1 MTTIKKDDYIFSVN
15 VEQTKKY
22 YETHSLC
29 NCGNCRNF
37 YTQAKDKFPKIGEL
51 LSEFGVDISKPDE
64 IESVDME
71 EAVMYINIDFTVC
84 GSVEAMGQREIEVYD
99 HMPLH
104 LVVTEG
110 YTCPNEQT
118 GEYFTISVTGVAM
131 PWVLDEPFPGT
142 GSLKIKNW
150 LRKGFQKQ

>member
-84 GSVEAMGQREIEVYD
+84 GNVEAMGQREIEVYD

-110 YTCPNEQT
+110 YTCCSKGCACRT
-118 GEYFTISVTGVAM
+118 GNGNTTTDTGKSGYKSCHRILV
-131 PWVLDEPFPGT
+131 
-142 GSLKIKNW
+142 S
-150 LRKGFQKQ
+150 